1 MMSIFSDNNATPV
14 PTDWTEAKSIIKVIG
29 VGGGGCNAVTEMFR
43 QKIQDIEF
51 VICNTDKQSLNI
63 SDVPIKICLGE
74 KGLGAGCIP
83 DNGRRAALNSID
95 QIEKLLSDDSEMVFI
110 TAGMGG
116 GTGTGASPV
125 IAEIAKKM
133 GKLTVG
139 VVTIP
144 FRDEGK
150 EFLKRAVL
158 GIKEL
163 KKHVDSLIIIDNQK
177 LYKVYG
183 DLNIYEA
190 FPKVDEVLCNAVKSI
205 SELITKPGQL
215 NIDFADIKMTLK
227 DSGMALIGTGTAK
240 GPDRIAKSVEMAF
253 ESPLLSDCDLKTA
266 KGVLVNITSSKEHA
280 PKMSEFAQIL
290 EIVNNFT
297 GNASSFKRGT
307 AINSELGENINVTVI
322 ATGFEINGLPQLDI
336 EEDND
341 RIIIGNVYGGSDAIP
356 QHVTRINIPGISDN
370 YDYDTKNSDDKVTL
384 TPQEEDQEEVYVQKE
399 EASHVKPYQ
408 SYKRGPG
415 KPVLILE
422 NGDDIVKLETQPAYL
437 RRNRKIQEELETT
450 RQHEEQP
457 AGNMKIEEINGSQHL
472 SSNNSFLHQTQD

>member
-1 MMSIFSDNNATPV
+1 MMNISFDDNVTPV

-29 VGGGGCNAVTEMFR
+29 VGGGGCNAVNEMFR
-43 QKIQDIEF
+43 QKIHDVEF
-51 VICNTDKQSLNI
+51 VICNTDKQSLNT
-63 SDVPIKICLGE
+63 SDVPMKICLGN
-74 KGLGAGCIP
+74 KGLGAGCRP
-83 DNGRRAALNSID
+83 DNGRRAALDSID
-95 QIEKLLSDDSEMVFI
+95 QIEKILNDDSEMIFI

-125 IAEIAKKM
+125 IAETAKKL

-139 VVTIP
+139 VVTLP

-163 KKHVDSLIIIDNQK
+163 KKHVDCLLIIDNQK

-205 SELITKPGQL
+205 SELITKPGRINL
-215 NIDFADIKMTLK
+215 DFADIKMALK
-227 DSGMALIGTGTAK
+227 DSGMAIIGTGTAK

-266 KGVLVNITSSKEHA
+266 KGALVNITSSKEHA
-280 PKMSEFAQIL
+280 PKMSELAQIM

-297 GNASSFKRGT
+297 DFPSSFKRGT
-307 AINSELGENINVTVI
+307 AINPELGENINVTVI
-322 ATGFEINGLPQLDI
+322 ATGFEISGLPQLDI

-341 RIIIGNVYGGSDAIP
+341 RVMIGNVYGSSDDIP
-356 QHVTRINIPGISDN
+356 QKVTRINIPGINDN
-370 YDYDTKNSDDKVTL
+370 YDYDNKNGDEQVVL
-384 TPQEEDQEEVYVQKE
+384 APQEEDDEVYVQKE
-399 EASHVKPYQ
+399 EASPVKQYQ
-408 SYKRGPG
+408 SYRRGPG
-415 KPVLILE
+415 KPALILE
-422 NGDDIVKLETQPAYL
+422 SGDDIVKLETQPAYL
-437 RRNRKIQEELETT
+437 RRNRKIQDELAMP
-450 RQHEEQP
+450 RQQDEQP
-457 AGNMKIEEINGSQHL
+457 AGSMKLEEINGMQHL
-472 SSNNSFLHQTQD
+472 NSNNSYLHQTQD